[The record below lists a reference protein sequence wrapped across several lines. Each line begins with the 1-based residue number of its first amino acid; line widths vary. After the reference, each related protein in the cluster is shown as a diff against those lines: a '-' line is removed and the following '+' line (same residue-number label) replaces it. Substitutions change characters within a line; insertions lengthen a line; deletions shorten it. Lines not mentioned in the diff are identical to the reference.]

1 MDLSQIIPLAIKYA
15 VPALIALVVFYIGRF
30 VANKVSGGI
39 EKGLNLNPKSDPTLS
54 RFFASIVRYLIL
66 FATIIAAL
74 NVLGVNTS
82 SMSAMI
88 LGLGGAM
95 AFILQ
100 GSLSNLAA
108 GVMLL
113 LFRPFKIGDEVEV
126 GGVKGKVKA
135 IELTATQLST
145 ADNVEVIVAN
155 GKVWGGTIKNHT
167 SMGARRLDKNFGISY
182 DGDIDKAIAAI
193 TKAAATNPRVHA
205 SPAPWAKV
213 VNLGDSSVDLQL
225 RIWCDA
231 ADYKALGTEISQ
243 TVKQALDG
251 AGIGIPYPHEVK
263 IKQHV
268 KSSKG
273 RDSLAQFKAL
283 QRKNS

>member
-1 MDLSQIIPLAIKYA
+1 MDFTQIIPLVIQYA
-15 VPALIALVVFYIGRF
+15 VPAILALVVLFIGKII
-30 VANKVSGGI
+30 AGKIAGGV
-39 EKGLNLNPKSDPTLS
+39 EKGLNHRPNSDPTLS

-66 FATIIAAL
+66 FAVIIAAL
-74 NVLGVNTS
+74 NILGVNTS
-82 SMSAMI
+82 SMSAMVV
-88 LGLGGAM
+88 GLGGAM
-95 AFILQ
+95 AFVLQ

-113 LFRPFKIGDEVEV
+113 LFRPFKIGDDVEI
-126 GGVKGKVKA
+126 GGSAGKVKS
-135 IELTATQLST
+135 IELTATRLST
-145 ADNVEVIVAN
+145 TDSVEIIVAN
-155 GKVWGGTIKNHT
+155 GKAWGGTIKNYT
-167 SMGARRLDKNFGISY
+167 SMGARRLDKDFGISY

-205 SPAPWAKV
+205 DPAPWAKV

-225 RIWCDA
+225 RLWCDA
-231 ADYKALGTEISQ
+231 SDYRALGTEISQ

-251 AGIGIPYPHEVK
+251 AGIGIPYPHEIK

-273 RDSLAQFKAL
+273 RESLARFNAL
-283 QRKNS
+283 KKQNS